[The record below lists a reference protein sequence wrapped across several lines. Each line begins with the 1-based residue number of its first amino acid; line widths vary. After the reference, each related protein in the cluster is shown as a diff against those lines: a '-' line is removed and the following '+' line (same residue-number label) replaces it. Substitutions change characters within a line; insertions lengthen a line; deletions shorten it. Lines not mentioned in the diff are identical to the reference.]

1 MAARKSSQSGA
12 DIDWYLISIDRLKQI
27 ILLLV
32 IAGIAAGA
40 WLYYRS
46 QQTPRQRA
54 QRSIEAA
61 DASLNELAS
70 SPELTNYRAEFERAK
85 AKVDEARVL
94 FAQEQFPQAE
104 SAAIESQAI
113 TRTALTGVGER
124 ESDAQFLTVEGTV
137 DYQKGG
143 SGDWKKADR
152 NTPLFNGDW
161 VRTAG
166 SSSAELFFSN
176 GSIYTIG
183 PNALLEIYAVFDPAR
198 NRKDN
203 TVQMRVGRLEVN
215 TSEDV
220 STVRTPGT
228 QVVIQSESTAQVDV
242 DDDSDETDVV
252 SIKGGLSVESTKG
265 GPTVRLASG
274 EQLTASKE
282 GDLSDKRPY
291 VSPPALQS
299 PGENQVFQAT
309 ADMTIEFHW
318 APQRQAAAYQLQVSR
333 SRLFSALEIDAQRD
347 DTRARVRVTSEGFF
361 YWRVASI
368 DADGKVGVFSPFR
381 RFRVAGLGGP
391 VTPSPSAGSDKT
403 PPELSIKRP
412 TSLGGQFYL
421 IEGKAEAGAT
431 VFVND
436 EEIGTEPDGT
446 FRKLVSFN
454 KVGINTVVVKAVDPA
469 GNQAVQR
476 VNVYVEE

>member
-1 MAARKSSQSGA
+1 MASRKSSQSGA

-27 ILLLV
+27 MLLAV
-32 IAGIAAGA
+32 VAGIAVAA
-40 WLYYRS
+40 WFYYQS

-54 QRSIEAA
+54 QRSIDAA
-61 DASLNELAS
+61 EASLNELAA

-85 AKVDEARVL
+85 VKVDEALVL
-94 FAQEQFPQAE
+94 FGKEQYPQAE

-113 TRTALTGVGER
+113 TRTALAGVGER
-124 ESDAQFLTVEGTV
+124 DSDAQFLTVEGTV
-137 DYQKGG
+137 DFQKGG

-183 PNALLEIYAVFDPAR
+183 PNALLEIYAVFDPAK

-203 TVQMRVGRLEVN
+203 TVQMQVGRLEVN
-215 TSEDV
+215 TSDDV

-242 DDDSDETDVV
+242 DDRSNRTDVV
-252 SIKGGLSVESTKG
+252 SIKGGVSVEPATG

-274 EQLTASKE
+274 EQVSATKE
-282 GDLSDKRPY
+282 GDLSEKSLY

-309 ADMTIEFHW
+309 GDMDIDFNW

-333 SRLFSALEIDAQRD
+333 SRLFSALEIDAKRD

-368 DADGKVGVFSPFR
+368 DADGKVGVYSPFR
-381 RFRVAGLGGP
+381 RFRVAGVGSSP
-391 VTPSPSAGSDKT
+391 TPTVGMNKK
-403 PPELSIKRP
+403 PPDLSIKRP

-421 IEGKAEAGAT
+421 IEGQAEPGAT

-436 EEIGTEPDGT
+436 EEVGTDPDGS
-446 FRKLVSFN
+446 FRKLISFN
-454 KVGINTVVVKAVDPA
+454 RVGINTVVVKAVDPA
-469 GNQAVQR
+469 GNQSVQR
-476 VNVYVEE
+476 QNVYVEE

>member
-1 MAARKSSQSGA
+1 MTSRKSHQSGA
-12 DIDWYLISIDRLKQI
+12 DIDWYLISIDRLKQLLL
-27 ILLLV
+27 LLLV
-32 IAGIAAGA
+32 ASIAAGG
-40 WLYYRS
+40 WFYYRS
-46 QQTPRQRA
+46 QQTPKQRA
-54 QRSIEAA
+54 QRSIDAA
-61 DASLNELAS
+61 EVSLNELAA

-85 AKVDEARVL
+85 TKVDEARNFL
-94 FAQEQFPQAE
+94 AQEQYAQAE

-137 DYQKGG
+137 DFQKGG

-152 NTPLFNGDW
+152 NTPLYNGDW

-183 PNALLEIYAVFDPAR
+183 PNALLEIYAVFDPAK
-198 NRKDN
+198 NKKDN
-203 TVQMRVGRLEVN
+203 TVQMQVGRLEVN

-242 DDDSDETDVV
+242 DDRNNRTDVV
-252 SIKGGLSVESTKG
+252 SIKGGLSVAPTTG
-265 GPTVRLASG
+265 GAAVRLASG
-274 EQLTASKE
+274 EQVSATKE
-282 GDLSDKRPY
+282 GDLSEKSTF
-291 VSPPALQS
+291 VSPPALHS

-309 ADMTIEFHW
+309 GDMEVEFNW
-318 APQRQAAAYQLQVSR
+318 VPQREAIAYQLQVSR
-333 SRLFSALEIDAQRD
+333 SRLFSALEIDARRSE
-347 DTRARVRVTSEGFF
+347 TRARVRVTSEGFF
-361 YWRVASI
+361 YWRVASV
-368 DADGKVGVFSPFR
+368 DASGKVGIFSPFR
-381 RFRVAGLGGP
+381 RFRVAGLGG
-391 VTPSPSAGSDKT
+391 TPSPTVGADKT
-403 PPELSIKRP
+403 PPDLSIKRP
-412 TSLGGQFYL
+412 TSLGGQFFL
-421 IEGKAEAGAT
+421 IEGKAEPGAT

-436 EEIGTEPDGT
+436 EEIGTDPDGT

-476 VNVYVEE
+476 VNVYVED

>member
-1 MAARKSSQSGA
+1 MTQRKQSQSGA

-27 ILLLV
+27 ILLIV
-32 IAGIAAGA
+32 IAGVATGG

-46 QQTPRQRA
+46 QQTPRQKA

-61 DASLNELAS
+61 DTSLNELAG
-70 SPELTNYRAEFERAK
+70 SPEFSKYRAEFERAK
-85 AKVDEARVL
+85 AKVDEARDF
-94 FAQEQFPQAE
+94 FARDQFGAAE
-104 SAAIESQAI
+104 TAAIESQTI

-161 VRTAG
+161 VRTGG

-183 PNALLEIYAVFDPAR
+183 SRALLEIYAVYDPEK

-215 TSEDV
+215 TSDDV

-242 DDDSDETDVV
+242 DDKSNQTDVV
-252 SIKGGLSVESTKG
+252 SIKGGLSVAPAKG
-265 GPTVRLASG
+265 GPSVRLASG
-274 EQLTASKE
+274 EQVSATGE
-282 GDLSDKRPY
+282 GDLSEKSEF

-299 PGENQVFQAT
+299 PGENQVFQGT
-309 ADMTIEFHW
+309 SDMTVEFLW
-318 APQRQAAAYQLQVSR
+318 APQRQATGYQLQVSR
-333 SRLFSALEIDAQRD
+333 SRLFSTLEIDASRS
-347 DTRARVRVTSEGFF
+347 DTRARVRITSEGFF

-368 DADGKVGVFSPFR
+368 DAAGKPGIYSPFR
-381 RFRVAGLGGP
+381 RFRVAGLAGAAQ
-391 VTPSPSAGSDKT
+391 TPTAGSDST
-403 PPELSIKRP
+403 PPDLTIKRP
-412 TSLGGQFYL
+412 TSLGGQFFL
-421 IEGKAEAGAT
+421 IEGQAEAGAT

-476 VNVYVEE
+476 VNVYVED

>member
-1 MAARKSSQSGA
+1 MTSRKQHQAGA

-27 ILLLV
+27 IMLLV
-32 IAGIAAGA
+32 VAGVAAGG
-40 WLYYRS
+40 WFYYKS

-54 QRSIEAA
+54 QRSIELAES
-61 DASLNELAS
+61 SLNELAA
-70 SPELTNYRAEFERAK
+70 SPEFTNYRAEFDR
-85 AKVDEARVL
+85 
-94 FAQEQFPQAE
+94 AQEKVNEAKDFFGRSEFGQAE
-104 SAAIESQAI
+104 TAAIESQTI

-137 DYQKGG
+137 DFQKGG

-161 VRTAG
+161 VRTG
-166 SSSAELFFSN
+166 NSSSAELFFSN

-183 PNALLEIYAVFDPAR
+183 SSALLEIYAVYDPTK
-198 NRKDN
+198 NKKDN

-215 TSEDV
+215 TSDDV

-242 DDDSDETDVV
+242 DDASKRTDVV
-252 SIKGGLSVESTKG
+252 SIKGGLSVAPAKG
-265 GPTVRLASG
+265 GPPVRLASG
-274 EQLTASKE
+274 EQVSASGE
-282 GDLSDKRPY
+282 GDLGDKSEF

-309 ADMTIEFHW
+309 SDMTLEFLW
-318 APQRQAAAYQLQVSR
+318 APQRQATAYQLQVSR
-333 SRLFSALEIDAQRD
+333 SRLFSLLEIDAERT
-347 DTRARVRVTSEGFF
+347 DTRAKARVTSEGFF

-368 DADGKVGVFSPFR
+368 DANGKAGIFSPFR
-381 RFRVAGLGGP
+381 RFRVAGLGGTTQ
-391 VTPSPSAGSDKT
+391 TPAAGADKT
-403 PPELSIKRP
+403 PPDLEIKRP
-412 TSLGGQFYL
+412 TSLGGQFFL

-431 VFVND
+431 VFVNE
-436 EEIGTEPDGT
+436 EEIGTEPDGS

-454 KVGINTVVVKAVDPA
+454 KVGINTVVVKAVDAA

-476 VNVYVEE
+476 VNVYVED

>member
-1 MAARKSSQSGA
+1 MTSRKSSQSGA

-27 ILLLV
+27 LLLVV

-40 WLYYRS
+40 WLYYKS

-54 QRSIEAA
+54 QRSIELA
-61 DASLNELAS
+61 DTSLNELAS

-85 AKVDEARVL
+85 AKVDEARTL
-94 FAQEQFPQAE
+94 YAQEQYPQAE

-113 TRTALTGVGER
+113 TRTALSGVGER

-137 DYQKGG
+137 DFQKGG

-183 PNALLEIYAVFDPAR
+183 PNALLEIYAVFDPAK
-198 NRKDN
+198 NKKDN

-215 TSEDV
+215 TSDDI

-242 DDDSDETDVV
+242 DDQNDKTDVV
-252 SIKGGLSVESTKG
+252 SVKGGLSVESSKG
-265 GPTVRLASG
+265 GPAVRLGSG

-282 GDLSDKRPY
+282 GDLSDKSQY
-291 VSPPALQS
+291 VPPPALQL

-309 ADMTIEFHW
+309 GDMTIEFVW
-318 APQRQAAAYQLQVSR
+318 APQRQATAYQLQVSR
-333 SRLFSALEIDAQRD
+333 SRLFSALEIDASRD
-347 DTRARVRVTSEGFF
+347 QTRAKVRVTSAGFF

-368 DADGKVGVFSPFR
+368 DANGQVGVFSPFR
-381 RFRVAGLGGP
+381 RFRVAGLG
-391 VTPSPSAGSDKT
+391 VSTPSPSGGSDKT

-436 EEIGTEPDGT
+436 EEIGTESDGS

-469 GNQAVQR
+469 GNQSVQR

>member
-1 MAARKSSQSGA
+1 MTARKSSQSGA

-27 ILLLV
+27 LLLVV

-40 WLYYRS
+40 WLYYKS

-54 QRSIEAA
+54 QRSIELA

-85 AKVDEARVL
+85 AKVDEARTL
-94 FAQEQFPQAE
+94 YAQEQYPQAE

-183 PNALLEIYAVFDPAR
+183 PNALLEIYAVFDPAK
-198 NRKDN
+198 NKKDN

-215 TSEDV
+215 TSDDI

-242 DDDSDETDVV
+242 DDKNDKTDVV
-252 SIKGGLSVESTKG
+252 SVKGGLSVESTKG
-265 GPTVRLASG
+265 GPAVRLASG

-282 GDLSDKRPY
+282 GDLSDKSQY
-291 VSPPALQS
+291 VAPPALQL
-299 PGENQVFQAT
+299 PGENQVYQAT
-309 ADMTIEFHW
+309 GDMTIEFAW
-318 APQRQAAAYQLQVSR
+318 TAQRQAAAYQLQVSR
-333 SRLFSALEIDAQRD
+333 SRLFSALEIDARRD
-347 DTRARVRVTSEGFF
+347 DTRAKVRVTSAGFF

-368 DADGKVGVFSPFR
+368 DANGQVGVFSPFR
-381 RFRVAGLGGP
+381 RFRVAGLGGA
-391 VTPSPSAGSDKT
+391 TPSPSGGSDKT

-436 EEIGTEPDGT
+436 EEIGTESDGS